1 MIYSARVP
9 AASRVIE
16 SPVGPLLLVARD
28 GGLSELWMTPFAVP
42 DEGAGAAGPDVEVLD
57 ATERQLAGYFD
68 GRLTEFDV
76 PLVLEGTDFQRRV
89 WDELVRIPFGQRISY
104 GELARRVE
112 RPGSARAVG
121 LANGRNP
128 VSIIVPCHRVV
139 GSDGRLTGYGGGLD
153 RKAWLLDH
161 EARQGPGQLALGL
174 EVSAPG

>member
-1 MIYSARVP
+1 MPPVS

-28 GGLSELWMTPFAVP
+28 GALAELWMTPFALP
-42 DEGAGAAGPDVEVLD
+42 QDDEPAQPADADVLD
-57 ATERQLAGYFD
+57 AAERQLGEYFD
-68 GRLTEFDV
+68 GRLTAFDL
-76 PLVLEGTDFQRRV
+76 PLSLDGTDFQRSV
-89 WDELVRIPFGQRISY
+89 WGELVKIPFGERISY
-104 GELARRVE
+104 GELARRVG

-139 GSDGRLTGYGGGLD
+139 GSDGTLTGYGGGLD

-174 EVSAPG
+174 EASVPG

>member
-1 MIYSARVP
+1 MPRVS

-28 GGLSELWMTPFAVP
+28 GALAQLWMTPFAMP
-42 DEGAGAAGPDVEVLD
+42 KDDGPAQPADADVLD
-57 ATERQLAGYFD
+57 AAERQLGEYFD
-68 GRLTEFDV
+68 GRLTAFDL
-76 PLVLEGTDFQRRV
+76 PLSLDGTDFQRSV
-89 WDELVRIPFGQRISY
+89 WDELVRIPFGERISY
-104 GELARRVE
+104 GELARRVG

-139 GSDGRLTGYGGGLD
+139 GSDGTLTGYGGGLD

-174 EVSAPG
+174 EASVPG

>member
-1 MIYSARVP
+1 MPRVS
-9 AASRVIE
+9 AASRVID

-28 GGLSELWMTPFAVP
+28 GALAQLWMTPFAVP
-42 DEGAGAAGPDVEVLD
+42 GGDEPAQRADAAVLD
-57 ATERQLAGYFD
+57 DAEQQLGKYFD
-68 GRLTEFDV
+68 RRLRAFDV
-76 PLVLEGTDFQRRV
+76 PLLLDGTDFQRCV
-89 WDELVRIPFGQRISY
+89 WDELVKIPFGERISY
-104 GELARRVE
+104 GELARRVG

-139 GSDGRLTGYGGGLD
+139 GSDGTLTGYGGGLD

-174 EVSAPG
+174 EASLPG

>member
-1 MIYSARVP
+1 VP

-16 SPVGPLLLVARD
+16 SPLGPLLIVARD
-28 GGLSELWMTPFAVP
+28 GALTQLWMTPFPVREDGQADGRDAAVL
-42 DEGAGAAGPDVEVLD
+42 EEVTAQLD
-57 ATERQLAGYFD
+57 AYFASE
-68 GRLTEFDV
+68 LTAFDV
-76 PLVLEGTDFQRRV
+76 PLGLDGTAFQRRV
-89 WDELVRIPFGQRISY
+89 WEELLRIPFGERISY

-161 EARQGPGQLALGL
+161 EARQGPGQLALGIGA
-174 EVSAPG
+174 SAHPG

>member
-1 MIYSARVP
+1 MPRVS
-9 AASRVIE
+9 AASCVIE

-28 GGLSELWMTPFAVP
+28 GALAQLWMTPFAMP
-42 DEGAGAAGPDVEVLD
+42 DGEPAEAADTAVLD
-57 ATERQLAGYFD
+57 AAERQLGQYFD
-68 GRLTEFDV
+68 GRLTAFDV
-76 PLVLEGTDFQRRV
+76 PLSLDGTDFQRSV
-89 WDELVRIPFGQRISY
+89 WGKLVRIPFGERISY
-104 GELARRVE
+104 GELARRVG

-139 GSDGRLTGYGGGLD
+139 GSDGTLTGYGGGLD

-174 EVSAPG
+174 EASVPG

>member
-1 MIYSARVP
+1 VP
-9 AASRVIE
+9 GVPASRVIE

-28 GGLSELWMTPFAVP
+28 GALAQLWMTPFGVP
-42 DEGAGAAGPDVEVLD
+42 DDEPGSARDVVVLD
-57 ATERQLAGYFD
+57 AAERQLAEYFD
-68 GRLTEFDV
+68 GRLTAFDL
-76 PLVLEGTDFQRRV
+76 PLVLEGTPFQRRV
-89 WDELVRIPFGQRISY
+89 WDELQRIPFGERISY

-139 GSDGRLTGYGGGLD
+139 GSDGTLTGYGGGLD

-161 EARQGPGQLALGL
+161 EARQGPGQLSLGL
-174 EVSAPG
+174 EASAPA

>member
-1 MIYSARVP
+1 MPRVS

-28 GGLSELWMTPFAVP
+28 GGLGELCMTPFALP
-42 DEGAGAAGPDVEVLD
+42 EDHELAQPADADVLD
-57 ATERQLAGYFD
+57 AAERQLGEYFE
-68 GRLTEFDV
+68 GRLTAFDI
-76 PLVLEGTDFQRRV
+76 PLSLDGTDFQRSV
-89 WDELVRIPFGQRISY
+89 WGELVKIPFGERISY
-104 GELARRVE
+104 GELARRVG

-139 GSDGRLTGYGGGLD
+139 GSDGTLTGYGGGLD

-174 EVSAPG
+174 EASLPG

>member
-1 MIYSARVP
+1 MPRVS

-28 GGLSELWMTPFAVP
+28 GGLGELCMTPFALP
-42 DEGAGAAGPDVEVLD
+42 EDDELAKPADADVLD
-57 ATERQLAGYFD
+57 AAERQLGEYFE
-68 GRLTEFDV
+68 GRLTAFDI
-76 PLVLEGTDFQRRV
+76 PLSLDGTDFQRSV
-89 WDELVRIPFGQRISY
+89 WGELVKIPFGERISY
-104 GELARRVE
+104 GELARRVG

-139 GSDGRLTGYGGGLD
+139 GSDGTLTGYGGGLD

-174 EVSAPG
+174 EASLPG

>member
-1 MIYSARVP
+1 MS

-16 SPVGPLLLVARD
+16 SPVGPLLLVARA
-28 GGLSELWMTPFAVP
+28 GALAELLMTPFALP
-42 DEGAGAAGPDVEVLD
+42 DGEPATGNDAAVLD
-57 ATERQLAGYFD
+57 AAEHQLDGYFE
-68 GRLTEFDV
+68 GRLMIFDL
-76 PLVLEGTDFQRRV
+76 PLSLEGTEFQQRV
-89 WDELVRIPFGQRISY
+89 WDELVKIPFGERISY
-104 GELARRVE
+104 GELARRVG

-139 GSDGRLTGYGGGLD
+139 GSDGTLTGYGGGLD